1 MGVMRFQMI
10 ILLLAG
16 FQVVRAAESPN
27 ILLIVTDEHNFRT
40 LGCYRDH
47 LPKEQA
53 EMWGP
58 GVIVQTP
65 HIDRLAREG
74 VICTRAYATAPVC
87 SPCRAAMI
95 TGLYPQNTGV
105 PTNNYKLRT
114 DTPTLASILN
124 KSGYA
129 TGFIGKWHLGG
140 EGKP

>member
-1 MGVMRFQMI
+1 MGAMRFLTI

-16 FQVVRAAESPN
+16 FQMVRAAESPN

-87 SPCRAAMI
+87 SPWVLKKA
-95 TGLYPQNTGV
+95 Q
-105 PTNNYKLRT
+105 
-114 DTPTLASILN
+114 
-124 KSGYA
+124 
-129 TGFIGKWHLGG
+129 
-140 EGKP
+140 

>member
-1 MGVMRFQMI
+1 MSIKKVRKMGVMRFLVI

-16 FQVVRAAESPN
+16 FRIGRAAESPN

-87 SPCRAAMI
+87 S
-95 TGLYPQNTGV
+95 
-105 PTNNYKLRT
+105 
-114 DTPTLASILN
+114 
-124 KSGYA
+124 
-129 TGFIGKWHLGG
+129 H
-140 EGKP
+140 